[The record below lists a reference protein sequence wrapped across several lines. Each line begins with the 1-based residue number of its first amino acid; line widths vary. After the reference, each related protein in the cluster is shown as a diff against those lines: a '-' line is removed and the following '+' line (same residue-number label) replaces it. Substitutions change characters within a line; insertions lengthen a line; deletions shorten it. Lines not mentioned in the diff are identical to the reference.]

1 MWYNSMCKHSG
12 LECRVPGSETIDPV
26 LCYSKNPP
34 YMFTQKDL
42 QQIRSKGIS
51 IDEINQQIRHFQNG
65 FPPADITMPA
75 TPGKGIMLLNE
86 GTQEHYRNVFL
97 DNGPDN
103 RIIRFIPASGA
114 ASRMFK
120 TLYSALDHLEG
131 STAADQREWISAN
144 KELAGFFSKL
154 DRYPFYEDLAVGKDE
169 EPARILAALLGKDG
183 LQYGSKPKGLL
194 KFHRYSERDRRTAF
208 EEHLREAVK
217 YCEGRDGIVRIHLTV
232 SPDHLDGFQTEAARI
247 LPLIERE
254 KGVSIDLSFSFQ
266 KPETD
271 TIAVNPANEPFR
283 RQDGSLLFRPGG
295 HGALIRN
302 LDALD
307 GDLVFI
313 SNIDNVAPDRTKN
326 LRVEQKQVLGGV
338 LLEIRSKIFYYL
350 QQLDGE
356 EKPVKSRLDS
366 MVTYLHERLG
376 IAIPEMLETWD
387 VNELK
392 HWLIA
397 TMNRPI
403 RVCGMVRNEGEPG
416 GGPFYVRKESG
427 EVSLQIVESSQ
438 IDLENREKAEIV
450 KGSTHFNPVD
460 LVCSLRD
467 YRGEKFNLKN
477 FVDPNTGFISE
488 KSEGG
493 RPLKALE
500 LPGLW
505 NGSMAG
511 WLTLFVDV
519 PVETFSP
526 VKTVFD
532 LYRKEHRA

>member
-1 MWYNSMCKHSG
+1 
-12 LECRVPGSETIDPV
+12 
-26 LCYSKNPP
+26 
-34 YMFTQKDL
+34 MFTQKDL

-51 IDEINQQIRHFQNG
+51 IDEINQQIKHFQLG

-75 TPGKGIMLLNE
+75 TPGKGIILLNE
-86 GTQEHYRNVFL
+86 GSQNHYRNVFL

-103 RIIRFIPASGA
+103 RIIRFVPASGA

-120 TLYSALDHLEG
+120 ALFSAQEKLKGKKPEE
-131 STAADQREWISAN
+131 QWEWILKK
-144 KELAGFFSKL
+144 KEVARFFRKL
-154 DRYPFYEDLAVGKDE
+154 ERYPFYEDLAMDEGE
-169 EPARILAALLGKDG
+169 EPAGILARLLDSEG

-194 KFHRYSERDRRTAF
+194 KFHKYSHKDRRTAF
-208 EEHLREAVK
+208 EEHVREAVK

-232 SPDHLDGFQTEAARI
+232 SPDHLDAFQTEAARI
-247 LPLIERE
+247 LPGIEQE
-254 KGVSIDLSFSFQ
+254 KGIIIDLSYSFQ

-271 TIAVNPANEPFR
+271 TIAVDLNNEPFR
-283 RQDGSLLFRPGG
+283 KQDGSLLFRPGG

-302 LDALD
+302 LDALE
-307 GDLVFI
+307 GDLVFV
-313 SNIDNVAPDRTKN
+313 SNIDNVAPDRMKN
-326 LRVEQKQVLGGV
+326 LRVEQKQVLGGI

-350 QQLDGE
+350 QQLDGD

-366 MVTYLHERLG
+366 MVSYLHERLG
-376 IAIPEMLETWD
+376 IAIPGMLESWD
-387 VNELK
+387 ANELRK
-392 HWLIA
+392 WLIS

-416 GGPFYVRKESG
+416 GGPFYVRNESG

-438 IDLENREKAEIV
+438 IDLNNKEKAEILQ
-450 KGSTHFNPVD
+450 GSTHFNPVD

-467 YRGEKFNLKN
+467 YKGEKFSLRR
-477 FVDPNTGFISE
+477 FVDHNTGFISE

-493 RPLKALE
+493 RSLKALE

-519 PVETFSP
+519 PLETFSP

-532 LYRKEHRA
+532 LYRKEHRT

>member
-1 MWYNSMCKHSG
+1 
-12 LECRVPGSETIDPV
+12 
-26 LCYSKNPP
+26 
-34 YMFTQKDL
+34 MFTQKDL
-42 QQIRSKGIS
+42 QQIRSKGII
-51 IDEINQQIRHFQNG
+51 IDEINQQIKHFQLG

-75 TPGKGIMLLNE
+75 TPGKGIILLTD
-86 GTQEHYRNVFL
+86 GDQEHFRHVFL
-97 DNGPDN
+97 NNGPDN
-103 RIIRFIPASGA
+103 RIIRFVPASGA

-120 TLYSALDHLEG
+120 SLFNALEKLEG
-131 STAADQREWISAN
+131 KSEEEQWKWIEGE
-144 KELAGFFSKL
+144 KELACFFKKL
-154 DRYPFYEDLAVGKDE
+154 ERYPFYEDLSLKGE
-169 EPARILAALLGKDG
+169 EVPAEILSKLLGSEG

-194 KFHRYSERDRRTAF
+194 KFHKYSKTDRRTAF
-208 EEHLREAVK
+208 EEHIREALK
-217 YCEGRDGIVRIHLTV
+217 YCEGRDGIVRMHLTV

-247 LPLIERE
+247 LPRLEQE

-271 TIAVNPANEPFR
+271 TIAVDPENEPFR
-283 RQDGSLLFRPGG
+283 REDGSLLFRPGG
-295 HGALIRN
+295 HGSLIFN
-302 LDALD
+302 LDALE
-307 GDLVFI
+307 GDLVFV
-313 SNIDNVAPDRTKN
+313 SNIDNVAPDRNKN
-326 LRVEQKQVLGGV
+326 LRVEQKQILGGV
-338 LLEIRSKIFYYL
+338 LLEIRSKVFYYL
-350 QQLDGE
+350 QQLGGD
-356 EKPVKSRLDS
+356 EKPVKSQLDS

-376 IAIPEMLETWD
+376 IAIPEMLKSWD
-387 VNELK
+387 MNELK
-392 HWLIA
+392 KWLMN
-397 TMNRPI
+397 TMDRPI

-416 GGPFYVRKESG
+416 GGPFYVRNESG

-438 IDLENREKAEIV
+438 IDMEDPEKQRIV
-450 KGSTHFNPVD
+450 MGSTHFNPVD
-460 LVCSLRD
+460 LVCSLRN
-467 YRGEKFNLKN
+467 YKGEKFNLSR

-532 LYRKEHRA
+532 LDRKEHRT